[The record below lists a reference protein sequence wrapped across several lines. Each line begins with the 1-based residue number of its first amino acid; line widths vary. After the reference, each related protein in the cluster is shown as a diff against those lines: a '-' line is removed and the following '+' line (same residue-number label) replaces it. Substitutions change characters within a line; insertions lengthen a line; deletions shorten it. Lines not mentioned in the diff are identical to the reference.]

1 MSEKISISIPREL
14 YERLE
19 RYLKEKQIVDRS
31 KIFQIAIRNFLDENE
46 GSDTFVYGIINLVY
60 DENASEVTKFQ
71 HEHEDK
77 IISVMHIHVGNECI
91 EALAVKGKKR
101 DLVELTAKLSQLKG
115 VKKVRF
121 IVSTPET

>member
-101 DLVELTAKLSQLKG
+101 DLVELTAKLSQLRG

>member
-46 GSDTFVYGIINLVY
+46 SSDTFVYGIINLVY
-60 DENASEVTKFQ
+60 DEDASEVTKFQ